1 MRMCIS
7 CGEPIPTDKRKDARY
22 CGQSKC
28 RGREYRKRHP
38 KPIAVAQPATQTTT
52 VLACPC
58 GRRYLLTVAELHDH
72 AGSSPTQPAQIAVTR
87 TEQRTEHGDP
97 SPQSVGAQALTQTAP
112 QTDPA
117 SAGFIEPVPPPAVH
131 ELRAST
137 QTVSVMDA
145 RPDERARLDGDPERA
160 DRHEH
165 QQRAD
170 AAGLVA
176 PSPAE
181 VGVALESVTPPQPNP
196 PPLTTL
202 ELTFCDASDRPL
214 SFRDAVS
221 RDGEDRWS
229 LRAGA
234 RVVLR
239 CDEQAARSLG
249 RTPGRWFRYYARQ
262 SPAQFGFDADLVV
275 MFWAH
280 RERRGRAASVRVLQG
295 ILGDGWKPKLRE
307 IRRQLQAAEQT

>member
-28 RGREYRKRHP
+28 RGREYRKRHS

-72 AGSSPTQPAQIAVTR
+72 SGSSPTQPAQIAVTR
-87 TEQRTEHGDP
+87 TEQRTEQGAA
-97 SPQSVGAQALTQTAP
+97 SQYSQGAQALTQTAP

-117 SAGFIEPVPPPAVH
+117 SVGLIERVPAPADR
-131 ELRAST
+131 ELRASR

-145 RPDERARLDGDPERA
+145 RPDERARLDGEPERA
-160 DRHEH
+160 GRHEH
-165 QQRAD
+165 EQRAD
-170 AAGLVA
+170 AAGLA
-176 PSPAE
+176 EPSQTE
-181 VGVALESVTPPQPNP
+181 DGVTLESVTPSQPNP

-202 ELTFCDASDRPL
+202 ELTFCDANDRPL

-239 CDEQAARSLG
+239 CDGAGPRSLG
-249 RTPGRWFRYYARQ
+249 GVPGGWPRYCAGQ
-262 SPAQFGFDADLVV
+262 SPRPFGFDADLAV
-275 MFWAH
+275 MFWDE
-280 RERRGRAASVRVLQG
+280 RDRRGKPASTKILKSLLGPKWKAELRRVRGEWFRRAV
-295 ILGDGWKPKLRE
+295 D
-307 IRRQLQAAEQT
+307 